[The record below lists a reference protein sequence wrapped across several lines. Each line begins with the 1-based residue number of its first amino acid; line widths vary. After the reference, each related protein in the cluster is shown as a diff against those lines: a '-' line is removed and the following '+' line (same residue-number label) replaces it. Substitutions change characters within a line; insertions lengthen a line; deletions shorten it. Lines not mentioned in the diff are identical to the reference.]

1 QPVSGLVAF
10 KDVVSMYTVSG
21 DRLTLRAFDGEYG
34 SPLWHH
40 RAAPGGVRPS
50 ASVVT
55 PVGVTLDSEKGALVY
70 VAPPE
75 GEVEQTFDVPTRLVA
90 VDAVT
95 GELISRGKPRS
106 LATSPECW
114 EVVEGV
120 CGYAGG
126 GAAKARDR
134 RRE

>member
-1 QPVSGLVAF
+1 APRPRELKTADPTTALQAWSVSLQPVSGLVAF

-21 DRLTLRAFDGEYG
+21 DRLTLRAFDGEDG

-70 VAPPE
+70 VATPE
-75 GEVEQTFDVPTRLVA
+75 GEGERTLAGPTRL
-90 VDAVT
+90 
-95 GELISRGKPRS
+95 
-106 LATSPECW
+106 
-114 EVVEGV
+114 
-120 CGYAGG
+120 
-126 GAAKARDR
+126 GAA
-134 RRE
+134 